1 MYNIMLSELDIFAK
15 RLRQARIREKLS
27 LDALR
32 DKMEGVVSKQ
42 AISKYE
48 AAKMMPSSS
57 VLIALAEAL
66 RVNVDYFFQPFR
78 FDVEEM
84 QVSFRKKSSVKA
96 KDTAALKIRIQE
108 EIEHY
113 LEIEEILGKEASI
126 YNKVESAKVL
136 SSPKDMAE
144 CARLLR
150 VKWQL
155 GTDPIANVQD
165 ILEANGIKV
174 IPITGLDGFDGLS
187 GMVNGMPIVVLNK
200 DMKMAERLR
209 FTALHEVGHLL
220 FNQNISATL
229 SEYDKEKM
237 CHAFASEMLL
247 PSEVINY
254 YLGGKAKLSLNELIF
269 LQQMY
274 GISID
279 AIMYKLYSMG
289 IVTEKRYKNFHIR
302 KNMNKTLGSAVE
314 KSRYKEELKDTRYT
328 AMVYS
333 ALAQQLITASKA
345 ASMLGCSV
353 ASVRNNVN
361 VI

>member
-1 MYNIMLSELDIFAK
+1 MMQELEVFSK
-15 RLRQARIREKLS
+15 RLRQARIKEKLS

-32 DKMEGVVSKQ
+32 DKMDGVVSKQ

-48 AAKMMPSSS
+48 AAKMMPSST

-66 RVNVDYFFQPFR
+66 GVNVDYFFQPFR

-84 QVSFRKKSSVKA
+84 KVSFRKKSSVKA

-113 LEIEEILGKEASI
+113 LEIEEILGKEATI
-126 YNKVESAKVL
+126 YNKVECGKVL
-136 SSPKDMAE
+136 SSPKDMVE

-150 VKWQL
+150 EKWQL

-174 IPITGLDGFDGLS
+174 IPITGLEGFDGLS
-187 GMVNGMPIVVLNK
+187 GLVNDMPIVVLNK

-220 FNQNISATL
+220 FNQNISPTL
-229 SEYDKEKM
+229 SEHDKEKM

-247 PSEVINY
+247 PSQVINH
-254 YLGGKAKLSLNELIF
+254 YLAGKAKLSLNELIF

-274 GISID
+274 GISVD
-279 AIMYKLYSMG
+279 AIMHKLFSVG
-289 IVTEKRYKNFHIR
+289 IVTEKRYKNFYIR
-302 KNMNKTLGSAVE
+302 RNMSKPFAAAVE
-314 KSRYKEELKDTRYT
+314 KSRYNEMLKDTRYT

-333 ALAQQLITASKA
+333 ALAQQLITTSKA
-345 ASMLGCSV
+345 ASLLGCSV
-353 ASVRNNVN
+353 ANVRNNVN

>member
-1 MYNIMLSELDIFAK
+1 MTELEVFAK
-15 RLRQARIREKLS
+15 RLRQARIKEKLS
-27 LDALR
+27 MDALCE
-32 DKMEGVVSKQ
+32 KVQGIVSKQ
-42 AISKYE
+42 AVSKYE

-57 VLIALAEAL
+57 TLIALSEAL
-66 RVNVDYFFQPFR
+66 NVDMDYFFQPFK
-78 FDVEEM
+78 FDVEEI
-84 QVSFRKKSSVKA
+84 QVSFRKKSSVKS

-108 EIEHY
+108 EIERY
-113 LEIEEILGKEASI
+113 LEIEEILGKESSI
-126 YNKVESAKVL
+126 YNKVETSKVL

-144 CARLLR
+144 CATLVRE
-150 VKWQL
+150 KWQL
-155 GTDPIANVQD
+155 GFDPIANVQD

-174 IPITGLDGFDGLS
+174 IPISGPEGFDGVS
-187 GMVNGMPIVVLNK
+187 GMVNEMPIVVLNK

-220 FNQNISATL
+220 FNPNLSSSL
-229 SEYDKEKM
+229 SEHDKEKM

-247 PSEVINY
+247 PSQVINNS
-254 YLGGKAKLSLNELIF
+254 LAGKSNLSLNELIF
-269 LQQMY
+269 RQEMF

-279 AIMYKLYSMG
+279 AIMYKLFQMG
-289 IVTEKRYKNFHIR
+289 VVTEKRYKNFQIH
-302 KNMNKTLGSAVE
+302 KKMSKAFCTMVE
-314 KSRYKEELKDTRYT
+314 QSRYTEKLKDSRYT

-333 ALAQQLITASKA
+333 ALAQQLITTSKA

>member
-1 MYNIMLSELDIFAK
+1 MLTDLEVFAK
-15 RLRQARIREKLS
+15 RLRQARIKEKLS
-27 LDALR
+27 MDALCE
-32 DKMEGVVSKQ
+32 KVEGIVSKQ

-48 AAKMMPSSS
+48 TAKMMPSSPT
-57 VLIALAEAL
+57 LIALADAL
-66 RVNVDYFFQPFR
+66 KVNLDYFFQPFK
-78 FDVEEM
+78 FDVEEI
-84 QVSFRKKSSVKA
+84 QVSFRKKSSLGSKE
-96 KDTAALKIRIQE
+96 TAALKIRIQE

-113 LEIEEILGKEASI
+113 LEIEEILGKEPSI
-126 YNKVESAKVL
+126 YNKGECNMIL
-136 SSPKDMAE
+136 SSPEDMVI
-144 CARLLR
+144 CAQQVREQWRL
-150 VKWQL
+150 
-155 GTDPIANVQD
+155 GIDPIANVQD

-174 IPITGLDGFDGLS
+174 IPISGPDSFDGVS

-200 DMKMAERLR
+200 DMKMSERLR

-220 FNQNISATL
+220 FNQNISDSL
-229 SEYDKEKM
+229 SEHDKEKM

-247 PSEVINY
+247 PSDVVNNY
-254 YLGGKAKLSLNELIF
+254 LAGKAKLSLNELIF

-279 AIMYKLYSMG
+279 AIMHKLNDIG
-289 IVTEKRYKNFHIR
+289 IVTEKRYRSFYIR
-302 KNMNKTLGSAVE
+302 KRMSKTFSSAVE

-333 ALAQQLITASKA
+333 ALAQQLITTSKA
-345 ASMLGCSV
+345 ASMLDCSV

>member
-1 MYNIMLSELDIFAK
+1 MYNIMLSELEIFAK
-15 RLRQARIREKLS
+15 RLRQARIKEKLS
-27 LDALR
+27 MDALCE
-32 DKMEGVVSKQ
+32 KAKGIISKQ
-42 AISKYE
+42 AVSKYE
-48 AAKMMPSSS
+48 AAKMMPSSDK
-57 VLIALAEAL
+57 VIALSEAL
-66 RVNVDYFFQPFR
+66 KVDVDYFFQPFK

-84 QVSFRKKSSVKA
+84 QVSFRKKSSIGS

-113 LEIEEILGKEASI
+113 LEIEEILGKQVFI
-126 YNKVESAKVL
+126 YNKVETTRTL
-136 SSPKDMAE
+136 SSPKDMVA
-144 CARLLR
+144 CATLVRE
-150 VKWQL
+150 KWQL
-155 GTDPIANVQD
+155 GFDPIANVQD

-174 IPITGLDGFDGLS
+174 IPVSGQEGFDGVS
-187 GMVNGMPIVVLNK
+187 GMVNDMPIIVLNK

-209 FTALHEVGHLL
+209 FTALHELGHLL
-220 FNQNISATL
+220 FNHNISASL
-229 SEYDKEKM
+229 SEHDKEKM

-247 PSEVINY
+247 PSEVINKTFAA
-254 YLGGKAKLSLNELIF
+254 KAKLSLNELIF
-269 LQQMY
+269 LQEMY

-279 AIMYKLYSMG
+279 AIMHKLNEMG